1 MDSTPTAP
9 RDFALTRW
17 SLIRRAGEADADV
30 ARAAL
35 EELCRAYWLP
45 LYAFARRSGH
55 DAHRAEDLVQGF
67 FADLIARRDLERSS
81 AEKGRFR
88 SFLLAALQNFVS
100 KQRAAE
106 RALKRGGGAKALAID
121 AHDADERLG
130 LAAPTNESP
139 ERAFERAWARELLD
153 GALDD
158 LEREYAGT
166 GRRAVFDALKSTL
179 QGESYDAQRVAAE
192 LGATEGAVK
201 VAAHRLR
208 TRFGEAL
215 RARIA
220 QTVTSSEEVEAELRE
235 LLRAL
240 SESN

>member
-1 MDSTPTAP
+1 MDSTPTSE

-45 LYAFARRSGH
+45 LYAFARRSGL
-55 DAHRAEDLVQGF
+55 DAHAAEDIVQGF
-67 FADLIARRDLERSS
+67 FAELIARRDFERLSQD
-81 AEKGRFR
+81 KGRFR
-88 SFLLAALQNFVS
+88 SFLLAALQHFVS
-100 KQRAAE
+100 KHRAAE
-106 RALKRGGGAKALAID
+106 RALKRGGGAKALPID
-121 AHDADERLG
+121 THDADERLG
-130 LAAPTNESP
+130 LAARADESA
-139 ERAFERAWARELLD
+139 ERAFERAWARELLS
-153 GALDD
+153 GAVDD
-158 LEREYAGT
+158 LEREYAAT
-166 GRRAVFDALKSTL
+166 GRRAVFEALKHTL
-179 QGESYDAQRVAAE
+179 QGEGYDPQRVASE

-220 QTVTSSEEVEAELRE
+220 QTVSSAAEVEAELRE
-235 LLRAL
+235 LFRAL
-240 SESN
+240 SGP